1 MDRTCGKFSE
11 HAVPHDPSRPL
22 RSRDAGGGLSRL
34 AQGDIRATGQGT
46 AEPAHS
52 EIATAFASAL

>member
-1 MDRTCGKFSE
+1 MASSANMPSHMIR
-11 HAVPHDPSRPL
+11 AVLSLSGR
-22 RSRDAGGGLSRL
+22 REGLSRL